1 MERML
6 LQLNKFFFILL
17 LLPSIAISQTIVN
30 IEELRNE
37 GKEGFF
43 AGLGFS
49 LNASRGNRDR
59 DFYSLDLRFD
69 YNLDD
74 IENFMIIRKSERKS
88 NQNVMDISQL
98 IHIRSVF
105 ETYNQYNAE
114 FFIQSAKNPFRLFR
128 ERNLFG
134 TGLRMIIDDQMRF
147 GAGVIYEE
155 ETDLDDFITNTT
167 RLSAYFHDN
176 FAVAENVNFNTTIY
190 YQPGVTDFSDYK
202 ASFLMAFNFL
212 VNNKFSISLQYDIA
226 YDSDPITNAVED
238 DQGLSTKFSYSFN

>member
-1 MERML
+1 
-6 LQLNKFFFILL
+6 
-17 LLPSIAISQTIVN
+17 
-30 IEELRNE
+30 
-37 GKEGFF
+37 
-43 AGLGFS
+43 
-49 LNASRGNRDR
+49 
-59 DFYSLDLRFD
+59 
-69 YNLDD
+69 
-74 IENFMIIRKSERKS
+74 MIIRKSERKS

-105 ETYNQYNAE
+105 KTYNQYNAE
-114 FFIQSAKNPFRLFR
+114 FFLQSAKNPFRLFR
-128 ERNLFG
+128 ERNLLG

-155 ETDLDDFITNTT
+155 ETDLEDFVTNTT

-212 VNNKFSISLQYDIA
+212 INDKITISLQYDIA

>member
-1 MERML
+1 MEHML
-6 LQLNKFFFILL
+6 QQLSKLLFIALF
-17 LLPSIAISQTIVN
+17 LPSIAISQTIVN

-43 AGLGFS
+43 VGLGFS

-59 DFYSLDLRFD
+59 DFYSFDLRFD

-74 IENFMIIRKSERKS
+74 VENFMILRKSERKI
-88 NQNVMDISQL
+88 NQDVTDISQL

-105 ETYNQYNAE
+105 ETHDQFNTE

-155 ETDLDDFITNTT
+155 ETDLEDSVTDTT
-167 RLSAYFHDN
+167 RFSFYFHDN
-176 FAVAENVNFNTTIY
+176 FEVAENVNFNTTIY
-190 YQPGVTDFSDYK
+190 YQPDTQDFNDYK
-202 ASFLMAFNFL
+202 TSFLMAFNFK
-212 VNNKFSISLQYDIA
+212 VNEKFSIGLQYDIA
-226 YDSDPITNAVED
+226 YDSEPILNAVED

>member
-1 MERML
+1 MSQ
-6 LQLNKFFFILL
+6 QLSKIFFLFL
-17 LLPSIAISQTIVN
+17 LLPSIAFSQTIVN

-43 AGLGFS
+43 AGLGFA
-49 LNASRGNRDR
+49 LNASRGNKDR

-69 YNLDD
+69 YNLNDL
-74 IENFMIIRKSERKS
+74 ENFMILRKSERKI
-88 NQNVMDISQL
+88 NQNVTDISQL

-105 ETYNQYNAE
+105 DTYNQYNTE

-128 ERNLFG
+128 ERNLLG

-155 ETDLDDFITNTT
+155 ETDLENLVTDTT
-167 RLSAYFHDN
+167 RFSAYFHDN
-176 FAVAENVNFNTTIY
+176 FEVAENINFNTTIY
-190 YQPGVTDFSDYK
+190 YQPGVSDFSDYK
-202 ASFLMAFNFL
+202 ASFLMAFSFK
-212 VNNKFSISLQYDIA
+212 VNEKFNISLQYDIA
-226 YDSDPITNAVED
+226 YDSDPIKNAVRD

>member
-1 MERML
+1 ML
-6 LQLNKFFFILL
+6 QQLSKLLFIALF
-17 LLPSIAISQTIVN
+17 LPSMAISQTIVN

-59 DFYSLDLRFD
+59 DFYSFDLRFD

-74 IENFMIIRKSERKS
+74 VENFMILRKSERKI
-88 NQNVMDISQL
+88 NQNVTDISQL

-105 ETYNQYNAE
+105 ETYNQYHTE

-134 TGLRMIIDDQMRF
+134 TGLRMIID
-147 GAGVIYEE
+147 
-155 ETDLDDFITNTT
+155 
-167 RLSAYFHDN
+167 
-176 FAVAENVNFNTTIY
+176 NVNFNTTIY
-190 YQPGVTDFSDYK
+190 YQPDILDFNDYK
-202 ASFLMAFNFL
+202 TSFLMAFNFK
-212 VNNKFSISLQYDIA
+212 VNEKFSISLQYDIA
-226 YDSDPITNAVED
+226 YDSEPILNAVED

>member
-6 LQLNKFFFILL
+6 QQLNKFFYILL
-17 LLPSIAISQTIVN
+17 LLPSVAISQTIVN

-74 IENFMIIRKSERKS
+74 VENFMILRKSERKM
-88 NQNVMDISQL
+88 NQNVTDISQL

-105 ETYNQYNAE
+105 ETYNQYNTE

-155 ETDLDDFITNTT
+155 ETDLDDFVTNTT

-176 FAVAENVNFNTTIY
+176 FAVGENVNFNTTIY

-202 ASFLMAFNFL
+202 ASFLMAFNFQ
-212 VNNKFSISLQYDIA
+212 VNKKFSISLQYDIA

>member
-1 MERML
+1 ML
-6 LQLNKFFFILL
+6 QQLSKLLFIVLF
-17 LLPSIAISQTIVN
+17 LPSMAISQTIVN

-74 IENFMIIRKSERKS
+74 VENFMILRKSERKI
-88 NQNVMDISQL
+88 NQNVTDISQL

-105 ETYNQYNAE
+105 ETYNQYHTE

-155 ETDLDDFITNTT
+155 ETDLENFVSNTT
-167 RLSAYFHDN
+167 RLSLF
-176 FAVAENVNFNTTIY
+176 
-190 YQPGVTDFSDYK
+190 P
-202 ASFLMAFNFL
+202 
-212 VNNKFSISLQYDIA
+212 
-226 YDSDPITNAVED
+226 
-238 DQGLSTKFSYSFN
+238 